1 MWEFST
7 HYSMDGRPKNP
18 LHRANRILRSSS
30 NLTSLVRHWS
40 AIALVSLEALDSIS
54 CDVVSVMNTWNQI
67 VRFQPVIHELL
78 LHENIKYLFQ
88 QVRALK
94 EMLVERDHALQMTAQ
109 KLHASPGSGSPPPAS
124 SGSSITAAMLSA
136 KASSFAARLRATS
149 EPKGE
154 DAELQQQ
161 RAHHVSDMIT
171 RALLAEEMERFRY
184 ANSTFDYGVCWL
196 MNCDPDKTN

>member
-1 MWEFST
+1 
-7 HYSMDGRPKNP
+7 
-18 LHRANRILRSSS
+18 
-30 NLTSLVRHWS
+30 
-40 AIALVSLEALDSIS
+40 
-54 CDVVSVMNTWNQI
+54 MNTWNQI

-94 EMLVERDHALQMTAQ
+94 EMLVERDHALQVAAQ
-109 KLHASPGSGSPPPAS
+109 KPQTAPAAGSPPPPTNSS

-136 KASSFAARLRATS
+136 KASSFAARLRASS

-161 RAHHVSDMIT
+161 RARHVSDMIT
-171 RALLAEEMERFRY
+171 RALVAEEMERFR
-184 ANSTFDYGVCWL
+184 
-196 MNCDPDKTN
+196 